1 MRSAVRSSLTLLV
14 MVPTLA
20 LAGDAQLA
28 LDHAVF
34 ESDHVVSGSYRE
46 GSIQVEKELKGKLAL
61 RKLVVAREDL
71 EPRDED
77 LAPGARR
84 LAGNG
89 VFFLLGRFDGSGED
103 ARSFI
108 VRDGTR
114 GVAWEGS
121 VAYLGYRPGE
131 DERLFLADIA
141 SREDFERLLSS
152 SVEKQKALDAA
163 LAVVDSKAR
172 ARACVALVESARP
185 ATDGEL
191 LDPGPDPFAL
201 RALGEIGHVGELD
214 LLDELRAKARF
225 EWLKP
230 ACVRAMAPA
239 PGSETRL
246 EAIARDKGSSEAEVV
261 AAIDMLFSSE
271 KADVAALE
279 KLAADP
285 RARVRRAVASALR
298 EKVKDLG
305 TLEKLMKDEDQGV
318 RDAARDAARAAARRL
333 GLPLPD

>member
-1 MRSAVRSSLTLLV
+1 VLRRIVLVLLA
-14 MVPTLA
+14 PALA

-28 LDHAVF
+28 LDHAVL
-34 ESDHVVSGSYRE
+34 ESDHVVAGSYRA
-46 GSIQVEKELKGKLAL
+46 GSIQVEKELKGKLAA
-61 RKLVVAREDL
+61 RKLIVAREDL
-71 EPRDED
+71 EPKDED

-84 LAGNG
+84 LDGKG

-103 ARSFI
+103 ARNFI

-131 DERLFLADIA
+131 DERLLLADIA

-152 SVEKQKALDAA
+152 SLAKEKALDAA
-163 LAVVDSKAR
+163 LAEVDSKAR
-172 ARACVALVESARP
+172 AKACVALVESARP
-185 ATDGEL
+185 ATKEEL

-201 RALGEIGHVGELD
+201 RALAEIGHLGELD
-214 LLDELRAKARF
+214 LLDELRAKARHD
-225 EWLKP
+225 WLKP

-239 PGSETRL
+239 PGSEKRL
-246 EAIARDKGSSEAEVV
+246 EAIARDKGSSEEEVV

-271 KADVAALE
+271 KADVGALE
-279 KLAADP
+279 KLAEDP

-305 TLEKLMKDEDQGV
+305 TLEHLMKDEDQGV
-318 RDAARDAARAAARRL
+318 RDAARDSARAAARRL